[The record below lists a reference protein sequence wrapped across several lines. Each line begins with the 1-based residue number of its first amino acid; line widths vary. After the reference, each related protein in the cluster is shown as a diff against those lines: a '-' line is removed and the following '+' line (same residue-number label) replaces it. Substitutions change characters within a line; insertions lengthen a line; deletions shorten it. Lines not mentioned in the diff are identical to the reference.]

1 MSPRDC
7 PNWQRCNAPVC
18 PLWEAWEHCQHYK
31 GEPVCRLLRE
41 YSKDGHEARLN
52 RIVSSEIALTVA
64 RVHAALL
71 LRHGSLKSALVR
83 ASLSGSRMA
92 NGSRMRG
99 SKEGRGNA
107 KEQ

>member
-1 MSPRDC
+1 MTPRDC

-18 PLWEAWEHCQHYK
+18 PLWEAWEHCQHFK

-41 YSKDGHEARLN
+41 CSKDGKEARLSG
-52 RIVSSEIALTVA
+52 IVSRDIALRVA

-71 LRHGSLKSALVR
+71 LRYGPLKTALDR

-92 NGSRMRG
+92 NMKTQGSDHE
-99 SKEGRGNA
+99 KP
-107 KEQ
+107 KPI